1 MAETH
6 AMPDFGLSREE
17 AQKMER
23 HDSNPLDG
31 IWIFIVGDLFIFG
44 SYFIT
49 YALWRHWE
57 HATFLAS
64 QQHLSQ
70 ATGIFN
76 TVVLLASSW
85 FVAGAMK
92 AQRAGDYDA
101 AGKLTLWTMACGLVF
116 MVSKVS
122 EWATKIAQGYTFT
135 TDMFFQFYYWMTG
148 VHLLHVFF
156 GILVLG
162 RLYIEVKDPACRN
175 NATAESC
182 AAFWHMVDLLWLV
195 IFALAYLMR

>member
-1 MAETH
+1 MANTEVASSLT
-6 AMPDFGLSREE
+6 LSREE
-17 AQKMER
+17 AEKIER

-49 YALWRHWE
+49 YALWRNWD

-70 ATGIFN
+70 AIGIFN

-85 FVAGAMK
+85 CVAGAMK
-92 AQRAGDYDA
+92 AQRAADYDA
-101 AGKLTLWTMACGLVF
+101 AGRLTLWTAACGVIF

-122 EWATKIAQGYTFT
+122 EWVMGIGQGHTFT

-148 VHLLHVFF
+148 VHLLHVIF
-156 GILVLG
+156 GLLVLG
-162 RLYIEVKDPACRN
+162 RLYIEVKDPECRN
-175 NATAESC
+175 TATAESC
-182 AAFWHMVDLLWLV
+182 AAFWHMVDLLWLI
-195 IFALAYLMR
+195 IFALVYLMR